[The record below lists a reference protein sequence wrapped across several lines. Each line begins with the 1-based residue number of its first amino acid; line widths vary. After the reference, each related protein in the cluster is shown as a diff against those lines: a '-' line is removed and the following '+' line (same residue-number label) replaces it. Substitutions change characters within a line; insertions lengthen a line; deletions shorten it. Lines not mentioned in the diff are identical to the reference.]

1 MGITTHD
8 KRTRYMKFKDVPLGS
23 LFSFWDDYDE
33 HDDGGVYVK
42 LIEGTVVDAEDTD
55 FEYNTFDVSDCVL
68 RNVDDNASVILINEV
83 ELTILQ

>member
-1 MGITTHD
+1 MGIATYD
-8 KRTRYMKFKDVPLGS
+8 KRTPVTKFRDVPLGG

-42 LIEGTVVDAEDTD
+42 LNEGIVVDAEDTD

-68 RNVDDNASVILINEV
+68 RNVDDNASVILIHEV
-83 ELTILQ
+83 ELAILQ

>member
-1 MGITTHD
+1 MITTYD
-8 KRTRYMKFKDVPLGS
+8 KRTPVTKFRDIPNGS
-23 LFSFWDDYDE
+23 LFSLWDDFDE

-42 LIEGTVVDAEDTD
+42 LNEGIVMDAEVTD

-68 RNVDDNASVILINEV
+68 RHIDDNASVILINEV